1 MGVALPPD
9 LGGLQDAGVAQL
21 DQHLLPVEL
30 VGLAVVVGLD
40 AAHKVRLSGHHLR
53 QQVHERKLERSAGPR
68 SAGSTGSFQN
78 KSIPAMRLLRTE
90 LTLK

>member
-9 LGGLQDAGVAQL
+9 LGGLQHAGVAQL
-21 DQHLLPVEL
+21 DQHLLPVKL

-53 QQVHERKLERSAGPR
+53 QQVHERKLQGSAGPR
-68 SAGSTGSFQN
+68 SAGSFQN
-78 KSIPAMRLLRTE
+78 KSVTAMRLLLTE